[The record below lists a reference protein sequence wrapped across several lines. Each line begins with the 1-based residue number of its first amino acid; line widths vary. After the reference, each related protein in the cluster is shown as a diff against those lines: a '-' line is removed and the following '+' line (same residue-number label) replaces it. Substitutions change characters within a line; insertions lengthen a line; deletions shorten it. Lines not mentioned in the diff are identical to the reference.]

1 MRINYIPEKK
11 MVIKKI
17 PYLCIVL
24 TALLIGNE
32 SARAETAKQNIIS
45 STYNESAVSSLLLAA
60 GMYGGL
66 HDDSSPGVSLSL
78 GQSKDLLK
86 GLFTEQGQFDGQNI
100 TLSYEGSAGRLGFSA
115 GYIYTTATGEKDQDN
130 GSALLGLENYSKNTL
145 NNIQERPW
153 YVTLNLSRSFQLSEN
168 LAVGVGS
175 KAVLL
180 ANNILNEEDSSNKA
194 ASLSL
199 NLPVSYKGFLTIT
212 PEFQWSR
219 SLLTEGDQGARND
232 IENLFD
238 PEDGQNA
245 FYGGMSISFSY

>member
-1 MRINYIPEKK
+1 

-17 PYLCIVL
+17 PYLCIAL
-24 TALLIGNE
+24 TALLVGNE
-32 SARAETAKQNIIS
+32 SARAEDAKQNIIS
-45 STYNESAVSSLLLAA
+45 STYDESAVSNLLLAA

-66 HDDSSPGVSLSL
+66 NNESSPGVSLSL
-78 GQSKDLLK
+78 GQSKDMMK
-86 GLFTEQGQFDGQNI
+86 GLFTDQGQFDGQDI
-100 TLSYEGSAGRLGFSA
+100 TLSYSGSAGRLGFSA
-115 GYIYTTATGEKDQDN
+115 GYIYTSDEKN
-130 GSALLGLENYSKNTL
+130 ENRGSVLLGLENYGKNTL

-153 YVTLNLSRSFQLSEN
+153 YLTLDLSRSFQLSNN

-180 ANNILNEEDSSNKA
+180 ANTPDEENSTSKA
-194 ASLSL
+194 ASMSL
-199 NLPVSYKGFLTIT
+199 YLPVSYKGFLTVT

-219 SLLTEGDQGARND
+219 ALLTDGEQDSRND
-232 IENLFD
+232 IENFFD

>member
-1 MRINYIPEKK
+1 

-17 PYLCIVL
+17 PFLCIAL

-32 SARAETAKQNIIS
+32 SARAEDAKQNITS
-45 STYNESAVSSLLLAA
+45 STYDESAVSSFILAA

-66 HDDSSPGVSLSL
+66 NDESSPGVSLSL
-78 GQSKDLLK
+78 GQSKDMMK
-86 GLFTEQGQFDGQNI
+86 GLFTEQGQFDGQDI
-100 TLSYEGSAGRLGFSA
+100 TLSYGGSAGRLGFSA
-115 GYIYTTATGEKDQDN
+115 GYIYTTGDKDPN
-130 GSALLGLENYSKNTL
+130 KGSVLLGLDNYSKNTL

-153 YVTLNLSRSFQLSEN
+153 YVTLDLSHSFQVSN
-168 LAVGVGS
+168 DLAVGVGS

-180 ANNILNEEDSSNKA
+180 ANNPVEENNTNKA
-194 ASLSL
+194 ASMSL
-199 NLPVSYKGFLTIT
+199 YLPVSYKGFLTVT

-219 SLLTEGDQGARND
+219 SLLADGEQGTQHD
-232 IENLFD
+232 IENFFD

>member
-1 MRINYIPEKK
+1 

-17 PYLCIVL
+17 PYLCIAL

-32 SARAETAKQNIIS
+32 SARAEDAKQNIIS
-45 STYNESAVSSLLLAA
+45 STYDESAVSSLLLAA

-66 HDDSSPGVSLSL
+66 NKESSSPGVSLSL
-78 GQSKDLLK
+78 GQSKDIMK
-86 GLFTEQGQFDGQNI
+86 GLLTEQGKFDGQDI

-115 GYIYTTATGEKDQDN
+115 GYIYTTGDKDQDR
-130 GSALLGLENYSKNTL
+130 GAVLLGLDNYSKNTL
-145 NNIQERPW
+145 NNIEERPW
-153 YVTLNLSRSFQLSEN
+153 YVTLDLSRSFQLN
-168 LAVGVGS
+168 TDLAVGVGS

-180 ANNILNEEDSSNKA
+180 TNKLDEENSTNKA
-194 ASLSL
+194 ASMSL
-199 NLPVSYKGFLTIT
+199 YLPVSYKGFLTVT

-219 SLLTEGDQGARND
+219 ALLTDGEQGTRND
-232 IENLFD
+232 IENFFD

>member
-1 MRINYIPEKK
+1 

-17 PYLCIVL
+17 PYLCIAL
-24 TALLIGNE
+24 TALLAGNE
-32 SARAETAKQNIIS
+32 SARAEDAGQNIIS
-45 STYNESAVSSLLLAA
+45 GTYNESAVSSLLLAA

-66 HDDSSPGVSLSL
+66 NTESSPGVSLSL
-78 GQSKDLLK
+78 GQSKDMMK

-130 GSALLGLENYSKNTL
+130 ASVLLGLENYSKNTL

-153 YVTLNLSRSFQLSEN
+153 YVTLDLSRSFQLSDN

-180 ANNILNEEDSSNKA
+180 TNNNLNEEDSNTKA

-199 NLPVSYKGFLTIT
+199 NLPVSYKGFLTVT

-219 SLLTEGDQGARND
+219 ALLADGEQGTRND
-232 IENLFD
+232 IENFID

>member
-1 MRINYIPEKK
+1 

-17 PYLCIVL
+17 PYLCIAL
-24 TALLIGNE
+24 TALLIGSE
-32 SARAETAKQNIIS
+32 SARAEDAKQNIS
-45 STYNESAVSSLLLAA
+45 STYDESAVSSLLLAA

-66 HDDSSPGVSLSL
+66 NNESSPGVSLSL
-78 GQSKDLLK
+78 GQSKDLIK
-86 GLFTEQGQFDGQNI
+86 GLLTEQGKFDGQDI

-115 GYIYTTATGEKDQDN
+115 GYIYTTNDKDQDR
-130 GSALLGLENYSKNTL
+130 GSVLLGLDNYSKNTL

-153 YVTLNLSRSFQLSEN
+153 YVTLDLSRSFQLN
-168 LAVGVGS
+168 TDLAVGVGS

-180 ANNILNEEDSSNKA
+180 TNKLDEENSTNKA
-194 ASLSL
+194 ASMSL
-199 NLPVSYKGFLTIT
+199 YLPVSYKGFLTVT

-219 SLLTEGDQGARND
+219 ALLADSEQGTRND
-232 IENLFD
+232 IENFFD

>member
-1 MRINYIPEKK
+1 
-11 MVIKKI
+11 MVIKKV
-17 PYLCIVL
+17 PYLCIAL

-32 SARAETAKQNIIS
+32 SAGAEDAKQNIIS
-45 STYNESAVSSLLLAA
+45 STYTESAVSSLLLAA

-66 HDDSSPGVSLSL
+66 NDDSSPGVSLSL
-78 GQSKDLLK
+78 GQPKNIIK
-86 GLFTEQGQFDGQNI
+86 GLFTQQGQFDGQDI

-115 GYIYTTATGEKDQDN
+115 GYIYTTGDKNESA
-130 GSALLGLENYSKNTL
+130 GSVLLGLDNYSKNTL
-145 NNIQERPW
+145 NSIEERPW
-153 YVTLNLSRSFQLSEN
+153 YVTLDLSRSFQLSDN

-180 ANNILNEEDSSNKA
+180 ANNTLNEEDSSNKA

-219 SLLTEGDQGARND
+219 SLLTEGDQGTRND
-232 IENLFD
+232 IENFFD

>member
-1 MRINYIPEKK
+1 

-17 PYLCIVL
+17 PYLCIAL

-32 SARAETAKQNIIS
+32 SARAEDAKQNIIS
-45 STYNESAVSSLLLAA
+45 STYDESAVSSLLLAA

-66 HDDSSPGVSLSL
+66 NKESSSPGVSLSL
-78 GQSKDLLK
+78 GQSKDIMK
-86 GLFTEQGQFDGQNI
+86 GLLTEQGKFDGQDI

-115 GYIYTTATGEKDQDN
+115 GYIYTTGDKDQDR
-130 GSALLGLENYSKNTL
+130 GAVLLGLDNYSKNTL

-153 YVTLNLSRSFQLSEN
+153 YVTLDLSRSFQLN
-168 LAVGVGS
+168 TDLAVGVGS

-180 ANNILNEEDSSNKA
+180 TNKLDEENSTNKA
-194 ASLSL
+194 ASMSL
-199 NLPVSYKGFLTIT
+199 YLPVSYKGFLTVT

-219 SLLTEGDQGARND
+219 ALLTDGEQGTRND
-232 IENLFD
+232 IENFFD

>member
-1 MRINYIPEKK
+1 MRIIIFQRKK
-11 MVIKKI
+11 MVSKKI
-17 PYLCIVL
+17 PYLCIAL
-24 TALLIGNE
+24 TALLIGDQ
-32 SARAETAKQNIIS
+32 SARAENGKQNIS
-45 STYNESAVSSLLLAA
+45 TSTYNESAVSSLILAA

-66 HDDSSPGVSLSL
+66 NDESSSGVSLSL
-78 GQSKDLLK
+78 GQSKDIMK

-100 TLSYEGSAGRLGFSA
+100 TLSYGGSAGRLGFSA
-115 GYIYTTATGEKDQDN
+115 GYIYTTGDKNQN
-130 GSALLGLENYSKNTL
+130 KGSVLLGLDNYNKNTL

-153 YVTLNLSRSFQLSEN
+153 YVTLDLSRSFQLNSN

-180 ANNILNEEDSSNKA
+180 ANNPDEENSTNKA
-194 ASLSL
+194 ASMSL
-199 NLPVSYKGFLTIT
+199 YLPVSYKGFLTVT

-219 SLLTEGDQGARND
+219 SLLTDGEQGTRND
-232 IENLFD
+232 IETFFD